1 VGFLRP
7 LESLIGVFQGLVGIL
22 VSGLVIFFPMVRGGG
37 TVRVRGQ
44 FVEFSNSLVR
54 IVWHSVLIL
63 AAISEV
69 SRVPHCAITDSSA
82 LRQFLSIL
90 IGK

>member
-1 VGFLRP
+1 MF
-7 LESLIGVFQGLVGIL
+7 

-37 TVRVRGQ
+37 TMPVRGQ
-44 FVEFSNSLVR
+44 FVEFSSSLVR

-63 AAISEV
+63 RAILEV
-69 SRVPHCAITDSSA
+69 SRVPHRAITDNSA
-82 LRQFLSIL
+82 MWQFLLIL